1 MYASSKAVL
10 CSLVRTLSGERIF
23 RNIRF
28 NCLVPD
34 PTDTPAHMNLNTIN
48 SDAVKNLQNK
58 LRT

>member
-1 MYASSKAVL
+1 M
-10 CSLVRTLSGERIF
+10 F